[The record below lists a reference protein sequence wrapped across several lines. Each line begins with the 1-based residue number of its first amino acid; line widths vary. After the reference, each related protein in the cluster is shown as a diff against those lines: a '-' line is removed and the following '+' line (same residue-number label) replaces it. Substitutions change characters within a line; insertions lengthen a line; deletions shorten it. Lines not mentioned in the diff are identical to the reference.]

1 MHVDFAGPMNGVTN
15 LILVDSH
22 SKWPEIIT
30 LSKTNASANISV
42 LDKIFATHGLPK
54 TIVSHNGTQIP
65 SAQFN
70 ENCKSSAIEHI
81 RPPPYHPKSNG
92 QAEKFV
98 DTLKRALLKTKG
110 EVETEGSIR
119 RFLITCMTR
128 VHLRLNGK
136 SPTEVLMG
144 RTV

>member
-1 MHVDFAGPMNGVTN
+1 MNGVTN

-30 LSKTNASANISV
+30 MSSTSASAPISA
-42 LDKIFATHGLPK
+42 LDKIFTTHGLPE
-54 TIVSHNGTQIP
+54 TIVSVNRIQFT

-70 ENCKSSAIEHI
+70 ENCKSHAIEHI
-81 RPPPYHPKSNG
+81 RSPLYHPKSNG

-128 VHLRLNGK
+128 VHLRHNGK
-136 SPTEVLMG
+136 SPTEVLIG
-144 RTV
+144 KTV

>member
-42 LDKIFATHGLPK
+42 LDKIFATHGLPE
-54 TIVSHNGTQIP
+54 TIVSVNRIQFT

-81 RPPPYHPKSNG
+81 RSPPNHPKWNG

-98 DTLKRALLKTKG
+98 DTLKRALLKQKG
-110 EVETEGSIR
+110 R
-119 RFLITCMTR
+119 
-128 VHLRLNGK
+128 
-136 SPTEVLMG
+136 
-144 RTV
+144 